1 MIMIFKNLLLLLADT
16 RNHLI
21 LKQLV
26 EKNEDLSYLFLTKC
40 SSEYQIV
47 DKRKFIE
54 LFQLIHEKR
63 NSNIIILHFL
73 KNL

>member
-1 MIMIFKNLLLLLADT
+1 MIFKKLSLLLADA
-16 RNHLI
+16 RNQLI
-21 LKQLV
+21 LKHLV
-26 EKNEDLSYLFLTKC
+26 KKNEDLSYVFLTKC

-54 LFQLIHEKR
+54 LFQLIHEIK

-73 KNL
+73 TNL